1 MDELD
6 EVAGPRRADEL
17 HGAFV
22 VGEVDEQRRDERVGL
37 AIAAGHEAGA
47 VARAPDAAAGA
58 HVEEA
63 DPPLGEF
70 GMAALGV
77 LPVRVAAV
85 DGDVAGHE
93 QRARVAA
100 RRPVGSPCGT

>member
-1 MDELD
+1 
-6 EVAGPRRADEL
+6 
-17 HGAFV
+17 
-22 VGEVDEQRRDERVGL
+22 
-37 AIAAGHEAGA
+37 
-47 VARAPDAAAGA
+47 
-58 HVEEA
+58 
-63 DPPLGEF
+63 
-70 GMAALGV
+70 MAALGV